1 MDRERGID
9 DLYARPPEEFVGA
22 RNELVRTLRA
32 EGAGGA
38 AEAVKSLR
46 RPSHAASIVN
56 RLAREEPELIEALLG
71 AGGELRQAHRQ
82 AAAGRGG
89 TRLRDAAEA
98 ERQAVDRLMAR
109 ARAIESRP
117 VLLERVRETLH
128 AAASD
133 DGVRAAVAAG
143 RVTDDARAATLGPL
157 RGGAPAKP
165 APAKPSRAAVERRRG
180 VEAQL
185 RRVRAEERRLRKLT
199 EEAARSLEKAET
211 RHARTRA
218 AADEA
223 VKAADEAAQAVAD
236 QRERLERAVAA
247 QHEAAS
253 FIARLESEADAEA
266 G

>member
-1 MDRERGID
+1 MDRERWID

-133 DGVRAAVAAG
+133 DGVRAAV
-143 RVTDDARAATLGPL
+143 
-157 RGGAPAKP
+157 
-165 APAKPSRAAVERRRG
+165 ERRRD

-223 VKAADEAAQAVAD
+223 VKAADEAAQVVAD